1 MGSRKNTNWLAVWDM
16 YGLESLFNVDDAK
29 KIHDD
34 YEKQVVWSELKG
46 EQLQSRRPN
55 PIPIQYILLR
65 ARVNSHRNYEIYS
78 FTSINL
84 TEKDIR
90 LWFAESPQEAANWIR
105 ENGEKL
111 FSDYSK
117 RTRVIS

>member
-1 MGSRKNTNWLAVWDM
+1 MGLQKNTNWLAVWDM

-46 EQLQSRRPN
+46 EELLLRRPN
-55 PIPIQYILLR
+55 PIPIQMILLR

-90 LWFAESPQEAANWIR
+90 FWFADTPQEAANWIR
-105 ENGEKL
+105 KNGEKL
-111 FSDYSK
+111 FSGRIS
-117 RTRVIS
+117 REQVIS